1 LKFFEDDKDLELSSG
16 YAGFISIEF
25 EIRLLFWNSNFLPL
39 VGFTNDLDLSL
50 LNLELRLPENSIA
63 LAVFGSYVLDNA

>member
-1 LKFFEDDKDLELSSG
+1 MKFFEEDKDLELSSG

-39 VGFTNDLDLSL
+39 VGFTNDLDLKIAWSL
-50 LNLELRLPENSIA
+50 TLSDFKP
-63 LAVFGSYVLDNA
+63 VL